1 MLNYIIM
8 LEHIGL
14 EETRLKNINPLDLSK
29 NSMCIKPP
37 SIIVLVPLGHLLDGV
52 LCFHFWDA

>member
-1 MLNYIIM
+1 M